1 MGPAHTTMDFPGPGT
16 YLQSGCEGLFSPGRV
31 SVFPECLHGEVVPF
45 KNS

>member
-16 YLQSGCEGLFSPGRV
+16 YLQSGCEGLFGPGRV